1 MPPDATVWVVDDE
14 AAMRNSLKWLI
25 ESIGFA
31 VRAYAS
37 AEEFLRAYDA
47 SVPGCIVSDVRMPG
61 MSGIELQ
68 AELAR
73 RGGAVPMIFLTAHGE
88 IPMAVRAIQDG
99 AFDFIEKPFSNHGLL
114 ERIQRAVA
122 RERQTRVSVERRKDV
137 RERLE
142 RLSTRERE
150 VLDQIVQGKANK
162 EIASQ
167 LNVSV
172 KTVEFHRAHVMQK
185 MGAYSVASLLHAI
198 LSAREPERA

>member
-1 MPPDATVWVVDDE
+1 MPPDPTVWVVDDE

-25 ESIGFA
+25 ESVGLA
-31 VRAYAS
+31 VRVYAS
-37 AEEFLRAYDA
+37 AEEFLGAYDA
-47 SVPGCIVSDVRMPG
+47 ALPGCIVSDVRMPG

-68 AELAR
+68 AELAQ

-88 IPMAVRAIQDG
+88 IPMAVHAIQSG

-122 RERQTRVSVERRKDV
+122 RDRQTRVALERRKDV
-137 RERLE
+137 LDRLE
-142 RLSTRERE
+142 RLSARERE

-162 EIASQ
+162 EIAAQ
-167 LNVSV
+167 LNVSI

-185 MGAYSVASLLHAI
+185 MGADSVASLLNAI
-198 LSAREPERA
+198 LGAREPERA

>member
-1 MPPDATVWVVDDE
+1 MPPDPTVWVVDDE

-25 ESIGFA
+25 ESVGLA
-31 VRAYAS
+31 VRVYAS
-37 AEEFLRAYDA
+37 AEEFLGAYDA

-68 AELAR
+68 AELAQ

-88 IPMAVRAIQDG
+88 IPMAVHAIQHG
-99 AFDFIEKPFSNHGLL
+99 AFDFLEKPFSNHGLL

-122 RERQTRVSVERRKDV
+122 RDRQTRVALERRKDV
-137 RERLE
+137 LDRLE

-167 LNVSV
+167 LNVSI

-185 MGAYSVASLLHAI
+185 MGADSVASLLNAI
-198 LSAREPERA
+198 LGAREPERA

>member
-1 MPPDATVWVVDDE
+1 MPPDPTVWVVDDE

-25 ESIGFA
+25 ESVGLA
-31 VRAYAS
+31 VRVYAS
-37 AEEFLRAYDA
+37 AEEFLGAYDA
-47 SVPGCIVSDVRMPG
+47 ALPGCIVSDVRMPG

-68 AELAR
+68 AELAQ

-88 IPMAVRAIQDG
+88 IPMAVHAIQSG

-122 RERQTRVSVERRKDV
+122 RDKQTRVALERRKDV
-137 RERLE
+137 LDRLE
-142 RLSTRERE
+142 RLSARERE

-162 EIASQ
+162 EIAAQ
-167 LNVSV
+167 LNVSI

-185 MGAYSVASLLHAI
+185 MGADSVASLLNAI
-198 LSAREPERA
+198 LGAREPERA

>member
-1 MPPDATVWVVDDE
+1 MPPDPTVWVVDDD

-25 ESIGFA
+25 ESIGLA
-31 VRAYAS
+31 VRVYES
-37 AEEFLRAYDA
+37 AEDFLRAYDPA
-47 SVPGCIVSDVRMPG
+47 VPGCIVSDVRMPG

-73 RGGAVPMIFLTAHGE
+73 RGGGVPMIFLTAHGE
-88 IPMAVRAIQDG
+88 IPMAVRAIQSG

-122 RERQTRVSVERRKDV
+122 REKQSRLTLERRKDV
-137 RERLE
+137 LDRLE

-167 LNVSV
+167 LNVSI

-185 MGAYSVASLLHAI
+185 MGADSVAGLLHAI
-198 LSAREPERA
+198 LNAREPERA

>member
-1 MPPDATVWVVDDE
+1 MPPEPTVWVVDDE

-25 ESIGFA
+25 ESVGLA
-31 VRAYAS
+31 VRVYAS
-37 AEEFLRAYDA
+37 AEEFLGAYDA

-68 AELAR
+68 AELAQ

-88 IPMAVRAIQDG
+88 IPMAVHAIQHG

-122 RERQTRVSVERRKDV
+122 RDRQTRVALERRRDV
-137 RERLE
+137 LDRLE

-167 LNVSV
+167 LNVSI

-185 MGAYSVASLLHAI
+185 MGADSVASLLNAI
-198 LSAREPERA
+198 LGAREPERA

>member
-1 MPPDATVWVVDDE
+1 MPPEPTVWIVDDE

-25 ESIGFA
+25 ESVGLA
-31 VRAYAS
+31 VRVYAS
-37 AEEFLRAYDA
+37 AEEFLAAYDPA
-47 SVPGCIVSDVRMPG
+47 VPGCIVSDVRMPG

-68 AELAR
+68 AELAQ

-88 IPMAVRAIQDG
+88 IPMAVHAIQNG

-122 RERQTRVSVERRKDV
+122 RDKQTRVALERRRDV
-137 RERLE
+137 LDRLE

-167 LNVSV
+167 LNVSI

-185 MGAYSVASLLHAI
+185 MGADSVASLLNAI
-198 LSAREPERA
+198 LGAREPDPG

>member
-1 MPPDATVWVVDDE
+1 MQPDPTVWIVDDDPSI
-14 AAMRNSLKWLI
+14 RNSLKWLI
-25 ESIGFA
+25 ESIGLA
-31 VRAYAS
+31 VKTCES
-37 AEEFLRAYDA
+37 AEEYLRSYVDG
-47 SVPGCIVSDVRMPG
+47 PGCLVTDLRMPG
-61 MSGIELQ
+61 MSGLELQ
-68 AELAR
+68 DALLENGCTL
-73 RGGAVPMIFLTAHGE
+73 PMIFLTAHAE
-88 IPMAVRAIQDG
+88 VPIAVRALKNG
-99 AFDFIEKPFSNHGLL
+99 GLDFIEKPFSNHGLL

-122 RERQTRVSVERRKDV
+122 RDKQTRVALERKKEVLD
-137 RERLE
+137 RLE